1 MAVRHILS
9 QTGLQQMHQGV
20 LWASSISLQK
30 NLFSVLRSSSDE
42 SDRPDE
48 RQVSRKV
55 SRFVIKHSSLTGR
68 ILHINCE
75 HQATLMYQ
83 VIVLCFAA
91 NIPGPRSTCG
101 RNERAIFRRW
111 CEGSSWY
118 SRSGALLTAKHRLS
132 MMNICFAVT

>member
-20 LWASSISLQK
+20 LWASSVSLQK

-68 ILHINCE
+68 TLHINCE
-75 HQATLMYQ
+75 HQTTLMLSSDCSLFCSKHPRTTKHKRPGTSARFFGDGVKAVVGTAAQ
-83 VIVLCFAA
+83 VRF
-91 NIPGPRSTCG
+91 
-101 RNERAIFRRW
+101 
-111 CEGSSWY
+111 
-118 SRSGALLTAKHRLS
+118 
-132 MMNICFAVT
+132 